1 MIYTHDLLMLIVE
14 VAINIAA
21 FYLGFNAAKDRKVY
35 GTRLY
40 ATKYEK
46 RRMTITIFLL
56 IIITFLALMLDVLT
70 R

>member
-21 FYLGFNAAKDRKVY
+21 FYLGFNAAKERHLYGNQIRKV
-35 GTRLY
+35 
-40 ATKYEK
+40 EK
-46 RRMTITIFLL
+46 LRVVITILFLILISIVVL
-56 IIITFLALMLDVLT
+56 IIDILT